1 VFDGSPEREKRH
13 SPRTMATRT
22 IWLHRNAPP
31 KPQLGQPCN
40 GCGVCC
46 ASQPCPLG
54 ILFSGRWRGR
64 CRMLRFD
71 EAAARYRCGLIRG
84 VADPFGWR
92 RVLDGWTRR
101 WIGAGLGCDSTA
113 RVLQGAQATPRGAG
127 HEG

>member
-1 VFDGSPEREKRH
+1 
-13 SPRTMATRT
+13 MATRT
-22 IWLHRNAPP
+22 IWLHRNAPS
-31 KPQLGQPCN
+31 KPHLGQPCN

-46 ASQPCPLG
+46 ASEPCPLG

-71 EAAARYRCGLIRG
+71 AAAVRYRCGLIRDI
-84 VADPFGWR
+84 APIGWR
-92 RVLDGWTRR
+92 RSAGRLLDGWARR

-113 RVLQGAQATPRGAG
+113 QVLQRAQATPRDAA